1 MLDISAEQMLII
13 REFIYHTKLGQGMDT
28 WAGQARD
35 DLAVMFEQLSNE
47 NSHVEA
53 DLGRPEIVVTAS
65 FEDGIDFQ
73 LR

>member
-28 WAGQARD
+28 WAGQAG

-47 NSHVEA
+47 NPHVEA